1 MAFFKEELKKIK
13 AFVFDVDG
21 VLSLPSVSVDPTGE
35 LIRTACVK
43 DGYAIMYCGK
53 KGYIVA
59 IISGGGGPG
68 VRERFEKIGIKE
80 IYLREA
86 DKIKVLTKLMEK
98 YSLTPDQVMYMG
110 DDIPDY
116 ECMKHVGVPVC
127 PADACTEI
135 KSIVKYI
142 SPFEGGKGCARDVI
156 EQTLKAQDMWM
167 DIDCHV
173 RSM

>member
-1 MAFFKEELKKIK
+1 MTFFKEELKKVK

-21 VLSLPSVSVDPTGE
+21 VLSLPSVSVDENGE

-43 DGYAIMYCGK
+43 DGYAIMYSGK
-53 KGYIVA
+53 KGYIRA

-68 VRERFEKIGIKE
+68 VRERFEKIGITD
-80 IYLREA
+80 I
-86 DKIKVLTKLMEK
+86 
-98 YSLTPDQVMYMG
+98 QVMYMG

-116 ECMKHVGVPVC
+116 ECMKFVGVPVC

-135 KSIVKYI
+135 KSIAKYI
-142 SPFEGGKGCARDVI
+142 SPFKGGTGCARDVI
-156 EQTLKAQDMWM
+156 EQTLKAQGMWM

-173 RSM
+173 RGM

>member
-1 MAFFKEELKKIK
+1 MTFFKEELKKVK

-21 VLSLPSVSVDPTGE
+21 VLSLPSVSVDENGE

-43 DGYAIMYCGK
+43 DGYAIMYSGK
-53 KGYIVA
+53 KGYIRA

-68 VRERFEKIGIKE
+68 VREGFEKIGITD
-80 IYLREA
+80 IHLREA

-98 YSLTPDQVMYMG
+98 YNLQPEQVMYMG

-116 ECMKHVGVPVC
+116 ECMKLVGVPVC

-135 KSIVKYI
+135 KSIAKYI
-142 SPFEGGKGCARDVI
+142 SPFKGGTGCARDVI
-156 EQTLKAQDMWM
+156 EQTLKAQGMWM